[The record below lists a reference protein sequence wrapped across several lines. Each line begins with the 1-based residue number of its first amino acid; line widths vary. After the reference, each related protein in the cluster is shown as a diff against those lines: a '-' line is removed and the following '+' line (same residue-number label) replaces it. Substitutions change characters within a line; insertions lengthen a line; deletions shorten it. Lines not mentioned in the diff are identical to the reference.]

1 MTIASTIRTSHNDP
15 ELAIREAKKRC
26 IRVEYPKG
34 ITRYIFDD
42 NSALD
47 VTHLIFLNCGKW
59 TNDIN

>member
-1 MTIASTIRTSHNDP
+1 MTIASTIRTSHDDP
-15 ELAIREAKKRC
+15 ELAIREAKDKC

-47 VTHLIFLNCGKW
+47 VTRVIFLNCGSW
-59 TNDIN
+59 TE